1 MEEDVL
7 LLVYKQVLENIEG
20 GENHLLIANG
30 FNRGLGINT
39 GYPAIFQRMA
49 ENNRGVYHEAM
60 PMMEECC
67 FDLEALIGK
76 LENDIADHNQFLKK
90 YVRNK
95 VKFDFMQATHE
106 IVKSEIKNIYAEKN
120 EGVFLLL
127 RNFDSYFSLNYD
139 SFLYLFLLKHKSLKS
154 GEKNAIAFQPT
165 IQFIEEDID
174 ASQNDI
180 YTEIKEARTNGTLK
194 VTLGED
200 ASMEK
205 RLCNVTKSHFVKE
218 VTEYSKTYKKG
229 WKTKDI
235 TRVVDA
241 IFEEE
246 KRNALIERVDDG
258 SRPIQ
263 QSLFSGG
270 TEFVF
275 DPKSKTQNI
284 FFLHGA
290 FHIYKDGDRVKKI
303 TQQSDKALYQRLE
316 EVINDDQKEIVCVLQ
331 HTNKTDAIND
341 NDYLM
346 NCLNKLGELKGSLVI
361 IGCSLSDN
369 DDHIFE
375 KINNSEIKTIY
386 LSTLSKEKSKNYKLA
401 RKKFPS
407 KEIYLFDAESI
418 SYELIEE
425 KILCPA

>member
-7 LLVYKQVLENIEG
+7 LLDYPQVLQKIEG
-20 GENHLLIANG
+20 KENHLLIANG

-39 GYPAIFQRMA
+39 GYPAIFQKMT
-49 ENNRGVYHEAM
+49 ENNRGVYDEAM

-67 FDLEALIGK
+67 FDLEELIGK
-76 LENDIADHNQFLKK
+76 LENDIDDQNLFLKK

-120 EGVFLLL
+120 EGVFILL
-127 RNFDSYFSLNYD
+127 RNFTNYFSLNYD
-139 SFLYLFLLKHKSLKS
+139 SFLYLFLLKYKRSNS
-154 GEKNAIAFQPT
+154 NEKNVIAFQPT
-165 IQFIEEDID
+165 IKFIEDD
-174 ASQNDI
+174 VNATQNDI

-200 ASMEK
+200 ATMEK

-218 VTEYSKTYKKG
+218 VTEYSKTRDKG

-235 TRVVDA
+235 NRVVNI

-258 SRPIQ
+258 SRPVQ
-263 QSLFSGG
+263 QSLFGG
-270 TEFVF
+270 ETEFVF
-275 DPKSKTQNI
+275 DPNSKTQNL

-290 FHIYKDGDRVKKI
+290 FHIYKDGNRVKKI

-331 HTNKTDAIND
+331 HKSKTDAINVS
-341 NDYLM
+341 DYLL
-346 NCLNKLGELKGSLVI
+346 NCLNKLGELTGNMVI

-375 KINNSEIKTIY
+375 KINSSDIETVYI
-386 LSTLSKEKSKNYKLA
+386 STLSKEKDNNYKLA
-401 RKKFPS
+401 REKFS
-407 KEIYLFDAESI
+407 AKETILFDAETI
-418 SYELIEE
+418 SYELPH
-425 KILCPA
+425 K